1 MGTKLYL
8 KNTIASEGPIAH
20 YMTYSGDIIH
30 NWPDTTAIFAMETT
44 SNSSEVSVGDA
55 FLAYPVPHDSHVR
68 TFVSGRLNYGE
79 NFTGNSYTFAAK
91 MGKSNVHI
99 DYENWYDEETG
110 EHHIIPVATQ
120 STVVNPQLF
129 MYIWTPSGS
138 VRATLS
144 DASLSMLDY
153 NVNKYYTYSSIALN
167 PKLALKGDR
176 LVLEVHYHQVNPEGW
191 SGNSAELFAFNDAN
205 SYISFSNAFDFTEVR
220 SKTNKSVYH
229 MRNRTAPKSRRFP
242 YVNYAN
248 YRTSSARRFPYKI
261 LTPIYTISNESEFVY
276 DFFSYRYITL
286 YAETES
292 TARGRVSLNMTP
304 RASISFN
311 TYFDDYA
318 QKWVFPEPTLHK
330 FIMIDDF
337 EGYDALS
344 DMALNWT
351 ISDGLVTFS
360 AIKTFSAINMEDYD
374 VMTIYAMGSLPT
386 ALQAQFGDK
395 YGNSSS
401 VIPFLITDRW
411 ERYEQSVSWGD
422 CNPQVIT
429 SVKFD
434 SEYNSSITLDDIFML
449 NHNPVTE
456 NTDWMKM
463 NLTDIDLNR
472 GQKMATFKIP
482 FKQQEM
488 IQFSGDKNGEGE
500 LRIRSIDTM
509 QTSFLDECLKRN
521 TPLYFRYKNMGLPI
535 VIRSS
540 NRDFKQ
546 IIPKEVSSE
555 VSIPF
560 YEIYDYSKF

>member
-1 MGTKLYL
+1 
-8 KNTIASEGPIAH
+8 
-20 YMTYSGDIIH
+20 
-30 NWPDTTAIFAMETT
+30 
-44 SNSSEVSVGDA
+44 
-55 FLAYPVPHDSHVR
+55 
-68 TFVSGRLNYGE
+68 
-79 NFTGNSYTFAAK
+79 
-91 MGKSNVHI
+91 
-99 DYENWYDEETG
+99 
-110 EHHIIPVATQ
+110 
-120 STVVNPQLF
+120 
-129 MYIWTPSGS
+129 
-138 VRATLS
+138 
-144 DASLSMLDY
+144 
-153 NVNKYYTYSSIALN
+153 
-167 PKLALKGDR
+167 
-176 LVLEVHYHQVNPEGW
+176 
-191 SGNSAELFAFNDAN
+191 
-205 SYISFSNAFDFTEVR
+205 
-220 SKTNKSVYH
+220 
-229 MRNRTAPKSRRFP
+229 
-242 YVNYAN
+242 
-248 YRTSSARRFPYKI
+248 
-261 LTPIYTISNESEFVY
+261 
-276 DFFSYRYITL
+276 
-286 YAETES
+286 
-292 TARGRVSLNMTP
+292 
-304 RASISFN
+304 
-311 TYFDDYA
+311 
-318 QKWVFPEPTLHK
+318 
-330 FIMIDDF
+330 MIDDF
-337 EGYDALS
+337 EGYDDLG
-344 DMALNWT
+344 DMALHWT
-351 ISDGLVTFS
+351 ISDGLATFS
-360 AIKTFSAINMEDYD
+360 AIKTFSAMNMEDYD
-374 VMTIYAMGSLPT
+374 VVTLYARGSLPT